1 MAEQQ
6 ERPATLPEIIEGL
19 AKQAGVPPALALSV
33 AEAESN
39 FNPGAVSPKG
49 ARGLFQ
55 LMPATAQEMG
65 VTNIDDPIENINGGL
80 KYLSTLNQKYGG
92 DVAKVLAAY
101 NAGPTRVD
109 SGGDLPPETQAYVT
123 TVLSGLTRRTRG
135 GKGAPPAP
143 AESVAPIAPVASRAS
158 AAAPQKQ
165 GLLRRLAGT
174 FDPRTDEGLTNVAST
189 VGGVVGGIPGAAL
202 AGAGSSFVNDI
213 RKHAAEI
220 PGAIKDIASNVG
232 AGYGAETLAG
242 AKQGAT
248 ERLVDVTK
256 KAGIEGARQAAYEI
270 GGRIL
275 AWPIQVGGRFLMG
288 SKVGKAA
295 RAALT
300 SAVDGAKESKR
311 VAVQSAEDAAADALS
326 STESSVAA
334 FKDTVRKQATAAKD
348 EARRLATAG
357 VKVAERRSAADL
369 AEAES
374 RAANDVAQVQ
384 KLHDAW
390 MGAAPKQE
398 AVTTATRE
406 VLGGLPGVR
415 GATGPAKRALDAA
428 GKAIETAAESGPAI
442 SSKPVKAALAEMQ
455 ARSRPDALFPGQ
467 EDPIAKAIGFSPS
480 LAVSNEGRSAAA
492 VAGLPTN
499 EARAKLLETIRQQ
512 LGVPEGHPLPGVLA
526 QVQEAPAELTFS
538 EAHQLKR
545 LLDEAVSWDRTAKKH
560 LEGLTKGVRTVLREQ
575 MSVHAPYNQATD
587 AYAKLIPLYREGTGK
602 TLVQAVKSDTDRVV
616 KMLKP
621 DRPDAARAMRDLL
634 VGQAKAGGDEL
645 AGARAW
651 DAVRSS
657 YTYQNILA
665 KGPEKI
671 SEAVNALTT
680 QHPEFVE
687 TVYGDP
693 AGRTVLE
700 NLKLL
705 GSAFDKAVTS
715 GKIAVETTK
724 AAGARGV
731 ERVKAEAAETVA
743 DAAVAKADAL
753 AAASQKARQAIQER
767 RVANR
772 QDIQAVKRQGA
783 SAINTART
791 ALKEFESSRLGSFSR
806 MSPETLE
813 AHAGRAVMAPQ
824 TFWGMQSLF
833 RIFRAPG
840 GAEMLQYAAHSPEMT
855 QRIVRVLQGK
865 ALPNVAAA
873 TIRELMS
880 FADEAR
886 GSKQDTAG
894 QISVA
899 GLDQSK

>member
-92 DVAKVLAAY
+92 DVSKVLAAY

-109 SGGDLPPETQAYVT
+109 AGGDLPPETQAYVT

-135 GKGAPPAP
+135 AAQAAAAGGSQPI
-143 AESVAPIAPVASRAS
+143 APIASHG
-158 AAAPQKQ
+158 AAAPPQKP
-165 GLLRRLAGT
+165 GLLRRIAST

-189 VGGVVGGIPGAAL
+189 VGGVAGGIPGAAV
-202 AGAGSSFVNDI
+202 AGAASSGINQL
-213 RKHAAEI
+213 RKHIGEI
-220 PGAIKDIASNVG
+220 PGAISDVVQNIREG
-232 AGYGAETLAG
+232 RGAETLAG
-242 AKQGAT
+242 ARAGAVEGATQAGIQGAT
-248 ERLVDVTK
+248 
-256 KAGIEGARQAAYEI
+256 QAAYEI

-300 SAVDGAKESKR
+300 ATVDQAKEAKR
-311 VAVQSAEDAAADALS
+311 VAVQSAEDAAADALA

-334 FKDTVRKQATAAKD
+334 FKDTVRKQATAAKNA
-348 EARRLATAG
+348 ARRMAGAG
-357 VKVAERRSAADL
+357 VAAAEKRSASDL
-369 AEAES
+369 AEMEA
-374 RAANDVAQVQ
+374 RAAADVAQVQ
-384 KLHDAW
+384 KLHDY
-390 MGAAPKQE
+390 MLSAAPKQE
-398 AVTTATRE
+398 AVTTATRD

-442 SSKPVKAALAEMQ
+442 SSRPIKAALSAMQ
-455 ARSRPDALFPGQ
+455 AKARPDALFPGQ
-467 EDPIAKAIGFSPS
+467 EDAVAKAIGFSPN
-480 LAVSNEGRSAAA
+480 LAVSNEGRVAAS
-492 VAGLPTN
+492 AGLPTN

-526 QVQEAPAELTFS
+526 QVQEAPAEMTFS

-575 MSVHAPYNQATD
+575 MSVHAPYNQATQ
-587 AYAKLIPLYREGTGK
+587 AYADLVPLYRRGVGRD
-602 TLVQAVKSDTDRVV
+602 LVKAAG
-616 KMLKP
+616 
-621 DRPDAARAMRDLL
+621 DRPDRIAGLLKPNAPAAAQSVRDLL
-634 VGQAKAGGDEL
+634 VGQAEAGGDEL

-687 TVYGDP
+687 TVYGDS

-700 NLKLL
+700 NLKAL
-705 GSAFDKAVTS
+705 GSAFDDAVAS
-715 GKIAVETTK
+715 GKVAVESAK

-743 DAAVAKADAL
+743 DATVAKADAL
-753 AAASQKARQAIQER
+753 AEASQKARQALHDR

-772 QDIQAVKRQGA
+772 QDIQAVKRRGA
-783 SAINTART
+783 AAIDTART
-791 ALKEFESSRLGSFSR
+791 ALKEFEASRLGSFSR

-813 AHAGRAVMAPQ
+813 AHAGRAAMAPQ

-855 QRIVRVLQGK
+855 QRIVRVLNGR
-865 ALPNVAAA
+865 ALPTAAAA

-880 FADEAR
+880 FANEAR